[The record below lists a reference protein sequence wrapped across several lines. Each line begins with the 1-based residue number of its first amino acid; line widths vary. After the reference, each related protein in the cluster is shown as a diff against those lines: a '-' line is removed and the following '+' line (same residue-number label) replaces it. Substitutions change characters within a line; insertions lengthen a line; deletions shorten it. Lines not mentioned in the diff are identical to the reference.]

1 MTCRSTSRAARLLG
15 LALPPVV
22 LGALRDEPAAED
34 AQGRDRRVDPVQRV
48 GAARRAPPSGPR
60 RGGGGARP
68 GGGGPRPGEPLPLA
82 HRYGRTQ
89 LAEASAA
96 LAG

>member
-48 GAARRAPPSGPR
+48 GAARRAPPDAPR
-60 RGGGGARP
+60 LDSSAGRRMRMEGV
-68 GGGGPRPGEPLPLA
+68 EPSWPM
-82 HRYGRTQ
+82 
-89 LAEASAA
+89 AA
-96 LAG
+96 GF